1 MTLQERI
8 QAACDSGD
16 EVALVLPVFGF
27 VAGKIESLEDDVV
40 TVAMSDGQRVA
51 LHFTQVGFLLGK

>member
-8 QAACDSGD
+8 QAAHDSGD

-27 VAGKIESLEDDVV
+27 VAGRIASVEDDVV
-40 TVAMSDGQRVA
+40 TVATSDGAKVA